1 MKLDTKKEEEE
12 NEDNLHSLHSLIDAS
27 HFESVPFISISRL
40 IVVTASRSNPRTYS
54 HIYYSHHPRFSF
66 VIRVDVHNNVRN
78 LINNAI
84 TAQTLALSVVRQ
96 AISFL
101 CDRSQYFEDVL

>member
-40 IVVTASRSNPRTYS
+40 IIVTASDRTRERIRIYIT
-54 HIYYSHHPRFSF
+54 HIIH
-66 VIRVDVHNNVRN
+66 D
-78 LINNAI
+78 L
-84 TAQTLALSVVRQ
+84 
-96 AISFL
+96 
-101 CDRSQYFEDVL
+101 VL